1 MRAQS
6 LPAPTRRRIPRA
18 VAAFG
23 VAAATLVFLA
33 APAGAAAQQART
45 VTPVMGKERVTA
57 NELVAWY
64 KSKKITGAKPAVPV
78 ETLARL
84 FIEEGRAEG
93 VAGDLAFV
101 QSMIET
107 GWLRHS
113 TRVPANFYNYAGIGA
128 VDGGTTAA
136 RFPNAR
142 IGVRAQI
149 QHLRAYADRTVNCRN
164 FRYATVTPRCHLVL
178 PKGKAPMWE
187 DMGRGNWATDPQYA
201 AKVNRLY
208 DELLT
213 HAGKPLK

>member
-1 MRAQS
+1 MSVRS
-6 LPAPTRRRIPRA
+6 LPAPSRRRASRA
-18 VAAFG
+18 VAALA
-23 VAAATLVFLA
+23 VSAATLVFIA
-33 APAGAAAQQART
+33 APAEAQQRRV
-45 VTPVMGKERVTA
+45 VTPVMAKERVTA
-57 NELVAWY
+57 SEIVAWY
-64 KSKKITGAKPAVPV
+64 RSKNIRDAKPAVPV

-113 TRVPANFYNYAGIGA
+113 ARVPPHFFNYAGIGA

-149 QHLRAYADRTVNCRN
+149 QHLRAYADHRVNCRN
-164 FRYATVTPRCHLVL
+164 FRHATVTPRCHLVL

-213 HAGKPLK
+213 HAGKPVK